1 MASRKFT
8 PEERK
13 NKAKEIAL
21 YIINEN
27 NLGHKISTRILA
39 KKFEISNY
47 TVSTLMRDYLKGQF
61 PYLYDQ
67 VNKILTGNIP
77 QTIDN
82 IEIQVRVLE
91 AAKLVLQ
98 VNTVKEIA
106 DKFNVSINVIYEDL
120 QTRLKKIDSEL
131 YDKIVLIHGNNS
143 INNLS
148 HGNNSYVTQIRDN
161 LGRFGSKK

>member
-1 MASRKFT
+1 MASRKFA

-13 NKAKEIAL
+13 YIAKEIAL

-98 VNTVKEIA
+98 GNTIKEIA